1 MVSQSE
7 NFSRTKQMREMRER
21 GLSYQAI
28 GNIFG
33 ISRIRVSQVLFR
45 NELRHIID
53 KRVRKGEITR
63 EQVSESLSRKIF
75 TLTNHSFLLFFFS
88 PSSIYQVSSDTTPH
102 REPAP
107 SALLAYL
114 SPGRQRCR
122 RGRRVRIPG

>member
-1 MVSQSE
+1 MASQSE

-33 ISRIRVSQVLFR
+33 ISRVRVSQVLFR

-63 EQVSESLSRKIF
+63 EQVSESLSRGG
-75 TLTNHSFLLFFFS
+75 
-88 PSSIYQVSSDTTPH
+88 V
-102 REPAP
+102 
-107 SALLAYL
+107 
-114 SPGRQRCR
+114 
-122 RGRRVRIPG
+122 

>member
-63 EQVSESLSRKIF
+63 EQVSESLSRGG
-75 TLTNHSFLLFFFS
+75 
-88 PSSIYQVSSDTTPH
+88 V
-102 REPAP
+102 
-107 SALLAYL
+107 
-114 SPGRQRCR
+114 
-122 RGRRVRIPG
+122 